1 MMKRIAVSSAL
12 LALAVS
18 SNLAFGQDPYFP
30 ERRNWTIRDPGELGM
45 NAVKLQEAVD
55 FAIGKESKANKDLAL
70 NHELSN
76 FAREPFGSP
85 SRPHYGAGGAERS
98 RRQERLHRGRVGRD
112 PQGRHDLQ
120 RDEDFPFHDS
130 GARL

>member
-18 SNLAFGQDPYFP
+18 SNLAFGQDRYFP

-76 FAREPFGSP
+76 FAREPFG
-85 SRPHYGAGGAERS
+85 R
-98 RRQERLHRGRVGRD
+98 RVGPTTVQAALNGLVVRNGYIVAEWGETHKVD
-112 PQGRHDLQ
+112 MNLQ